1 MTENNEIIYEGK
13 FYKYKCDREVNPYDI
28 LIQLKDIKSITGAL
42 KQSISDGYI
51 SIIDNPHLKELLGS
65 FIYEE
70 TIRFTADLDFKNSK
84 IMFRKVKII
93 PITEIKNH

>member
-1 MTENNEIIYEGK
+1 MSENVEIIYEGK

-51 SIIDNPHLKELLGS
+51 SIIDNPHLKDVIGTLIYGQGVKFTS
-65 FIYEE
+65 DIQFINNNL
-70 TIRFTADLDFKNSK
+70 IFT
-84 IMFRKVKII
+84 KVDII
-93 PITEIKNH
+93 STTD